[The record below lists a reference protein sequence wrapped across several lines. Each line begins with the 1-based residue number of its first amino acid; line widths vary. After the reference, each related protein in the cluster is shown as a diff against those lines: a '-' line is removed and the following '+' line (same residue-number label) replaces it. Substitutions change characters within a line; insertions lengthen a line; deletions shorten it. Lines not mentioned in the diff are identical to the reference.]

1 MEPTFILQ
9 LDSSRPLIDK
19 LQVNIYK
26 TIKNGNLDE
35 LRDLLSSSQAKIDLD
50 CLDSSSKTALQVA
63 ADLEDSSV
71 RERIITALLNN
82 GASLQIGLLNAVRQE
97 DARVVKILLQ
107 FYDKQHQTSPRESIS
122 ARGITAHITPLI
134 LAACL
139 QNFQIVKLLL
149 EHGLTVDVPTAVR
162 WSRDSTGAV
171 SEKLGPAVY
180 RLNEYR
186 ALASPVF
193 IAASFLQD
201 VQRGLDPVL
210 QACTLNKQLRD
221 MAQQEYEFR
230 NEYLQLCDG
239 CEEFTVSLLNECC
252 TMEEISCVL
261 ETKSER
267 KMLSKLEIDSLNV
280 LEFAVLTKNKKVCC
294 YLSIKG
300 SENSGN
306 IINKNLVH
314 YYY

>member
-9 LDSSRPLIDK
+9 LDSGRRPIDK
-19 LQVNIYK
+19 LQGNIYK

-35 LRDLLSSSQAKIDLD
+35 LTDLFSSSQAKIDLN

-71 RERIITALLNN
+71 RERIVTALLNN
-82 GASLQIGLLNAVRQE
+82 GASLQLGLLNAVRQE
-97 DARVVKILLQ
+97 DAKVVEILLQ
-107 FYDKQHQTSPRESIS
+107 FYDEQHQTSRELLS
-122 ARGITAHITPLI
+122 ARGKTAHITPLI

-149 EHGLTVDVPTAVR
+149 ENGFTVDDPTAVR
-162 WSRDSTGAV
+162 WSRDPTGAV

-180 RLNEYR
+180 RLNKYR

-201 VQRGLDPVL
+201 VQCGPDPVL
-210 QACTLNKQLRD
+210 QACTLSKQLRD
-221 MAQQEYEFR
+221 MAEQEYEFR

-239 CEEFTVSLLNECC
+239 CQEFTVSLLNECC
-252 TMEEISCVL
+252 TMEEIRCVL

-267 KMLSKLEIDSLNV
+267 KMLSKLETDSLNT
-280 LEFAVLTKNKKVCC
+280 LEFAAFTKNKKVCS
-294 YLSIKG
+294 YLTIK
-300 SENSGN
+300 
-306 IINKNLVH
+306 
-314 YYY
+314 

>member
-9 LDSSRPLIDK
+9 LDSGRRPIDK
-19 LQVNIYK
+19 LQGNIYK

-35 LRDLLSSSQAKIDLD
+35 LTDLLSSSQAKIDLN

-71 RERIITALLNN
+71 RERIVTALLNN
-82 GASLQIGLLNAVRQE
+82 GASLQLGLLNAVRQE
-97 DARVVKILLQ
+97 DAKVVEILLQ
-107 FYDKQHQTSPRESIS
+107 FYDEQHQTSRELLS
-122 ARGITAHITPLI
+122 ARGETAHITPLI

-149 EHGLTVDVPTAVR
+149 ENGFTVDDPTAVR
-162 WSRDSTGAV
+162 WSRDPTGAV

-180 RLNEYR
+180 RLNKYR

-201 VQRGLDPVL
+201 VQRGPDPVL
-210 QACTLNKQLRD
+210 QACTLSKQLRD
-221 MAQQEYEFR
+221 MAEQEYEFR

-239 CEEFTVSLLNECC
+239 CQEFTVSLLNECC
-252 TMEEISCVL
+252 TMEEIRCVL

-267 KMLSKLEIDSLNV
+267 KMLSKLETDSLNT
-280 LEFAVLTKNKKVCC
+280 LEFAAFTKNKKVCS
-294 YLSIKG
+294 YLTI
-300 SENSGN
+300 E
-306 IINKNLVH
+306 
-314 YYY
+314 

>member
-1 MEPTFILQ
+1 MEPTFLLQ
-9 LDSSRPLIDK
+9 LDSGRPPIDK
-19 LQVNIYK
+19 LQANICK
-26 TIKNGNLDE
+26 TIKSGNLDE

-71 RERIITALLNN
+71 RERILTALLNN

-97 DARVVKILLQ
+97 DARVVEILLQ
-107 FYDKQHQTSPRESIS
+107 FYDEQQQTSPRELLSS
-122 ARGITAHITPLI
+122 RGKTAHITPLI

-149 EHGLTVDVPTAVR
+149 EHGLTVDDPTAVR

-201 VQRGLDPVL
+201 VKRGPDPVL
-210 QACTLNKQLRD
+210 QACTLSKQLRD
-221 MAQQEYEFR
+221 MAEQEYEFR

-239 CEEFTVSLLNECC
+239 CQEFTVSLLNECC
-252 TMEEISCVL
+252 TMEEIRCVL

-267 KMLSKLEIDSLNV
+267 KMLSKLEADSLNM
-280 LEFAVLTKNKKVCC
+280 LEFAVFTKNKKVND
-294 YLSIKG
+294 LKIVA
-300 SENSGN
+300 
-306 IINKNLVH
+306 I
-314 YYY
+314 

>member
-9 LDSSRPLIDK
+9 LDSGRRPIDK
-19 LQVNIYK
+19 LQGNIYK

-35 LRDLLSSSQAKIDLD
+35 LTDLLSSSQAKIDLN

-71 RERIITALLNN
+71 RERIVTALLNN
-82 GASLQIGLLNAVRQE
+82 GASLQLGLLNAVRQE
-97 DARVVKILLQ
+97 DARVVEILLQ
-107 FYDKQHQTSPRESIS
+107 FYDEQHQTSPRELLS
-122 ARGITAHITPLI
+122 ARGKTAHITPLI

-149 EHGLTVDVPTAVR
+149 ENGFTVDDPTAVR
-162 WSRDSTGAV
+162 WSRDPTGAV

-180 RLNEYR
+180 RLNKYR

-201 VQRGLDPVL
+201 VRRGPDPVL
-210 QACTLNKQLRD
+210 QACTLRKQLRD
-221 MAQQEYEFR
+221 MAEQEYEFR

-239 CEEFTVSLLNECC
+239 CQEFTVSLLNEC
-252 TMEEISCVL
+252 
-261 ETKSER
+261 
-267 KMLSKLEIDSLNV
+267 
-280 LEFAVLTKNKKVCC
+280 
-294 YLSIKG
+294 
-300 SENSGN
+300 
-306 IINKNLVH
+306 
-314 YYY
+314 

>member
-1 MEPTFILQ
+1 MEQTFILQ
-9 LDSSRPLIDK
+9 LDSGRPPIDK
-19 LQVNIYK
+19 LQGNIYK

-35 LRDLLSSSQAKIDLD
+35 LRDLLSTSQEKIDLD

-71 RERIITALLNN
+71 RERIITALLYN
-82 GASLQIGLLNAVRQE
+82 GASLQFGLLNAVRQK
-97 DARVVKILLQ
+97 DVRVVEILLQ
-107 FYDKQHQTSPRESIS
+107 FYDEQHQTSPRELLSE
-122 ARGITAHITPLI
+122 RDKTAHKTPLI

-149 EHGLTVDVPTAVR
+149 EHGLTVDVPAAVR

-171 SEKLGPAVY
+171 SEKLAPAVY
-180 RLNEYR
+180 RLNKFR

-193 IAASFLQD
+193 IAASFLQNW
-201 VQRGLDPVL
+201 QRGPDPVI
-210 QACTLNKQLRD
+210 QACTLSKQLRD

-252 TMEEISCVL
+252 PMGEIRCVL

-267 KMLSKLEIDSLNV
+267 KMLSKLETDSLNM
-280 LEFAVLTKNKKVCC
+280 LEFAVFIKNKKVCS
-294 YLSIKG
+294 YLTIKG
-300 SENSGN
+300 SENRGN
-306 IINKNLVH
+306 IINAL
-314 YYY
+314 